1 MKLKT
6 NAQKDQRWHVLRRL
20 ERKIQFRDGVP
31 VISLGR
37 AQAWDYGDL
46 VRLRESAGQLFS
58 KGYRRID
65 IDMRHVVY
73 LPSGFMNMLCE
84 WTEKG
89 FVVRLL
95 DPVENVRRMLW
106 FREFMQQEEGEA
118 FRVISAD
125 AREAL
130 RYSDEDALSD
140 VEDLEIEEE
149 YPTAV

>member
-1 MKLKT
+1 MKT

-31 VISLGR
+31 VISLGK

-58 KGYRRID
+58 KGYRRLD

-89 FVVRLL
+89 IVVRLQ
-95 DPVENVRRMLW
+95 DPVENVRGMLW
-106 FREFMQQEEGEA
+106 FREFMQQEEDGA
-118 FRVISAD
+118 FRVISAES
-125 AREAL
+125 REAL
-130 RYSDEDALSD
+130 RYSEEETLA
-140 VEDLEIEEE
+140 EIEIEEE
-149 YPTAV
+149 HPTVV

>member
-1 MKLKT
+1 MKT

-31 VISLGR
+31 VISLGK

-58 KGYRRID
+58 KGYRRLD

-89 FVVRLL
+89 IIVRLQ
-95 DPVENVRRMLW
+95 DPVENVRSMLW
-106 FREFMQQEEGEA
+106 FREFMKEEECGA
-118 FRVISAD
+118 FRVISAES
-125 AREAL
+125 REAL
-130 RYSDEDALSD
+130 RYNEDDPLTDAE
-140 VEDLEIEEE
+140 VVEE